1 MEREGCSSQGSSH
14 SQLSCLGPDVVCM
27 NCIPQFSHHFLPA
40 LGRACRSARANA
52 TLGSQRPV
60 VLSYRGQHWGGKEGV
75 LGPGPPSHFLASG
88 DAASPVRMR
97 IQLLVQAPPPPI
109 PPRDHASASNGR
121 RLRGWAGQNEAPGSK
136 LQRPRSSP
144 SPPASGTAT
153 PRLVPGCSAG
163 WSSLRS
169 GAGAVTCIPGV
180 PLQLR
185 RRGR

>member
-1 MEREGCSSQGSSH
+1 MEREGCSSYGSSH

-27 NCIPQFSHHFLPA
+27 NCVPQVSHHLLSPF
-40 LGRACRSARANA
+40 GMACRSARANA

-97 IQLLVQAPPPPI
+97 IQLLALALPSHPGTTPLPPMGGGLEAGRDRTKPRGPSSSAP
-109 PPRDHASASNGR
+109 S
-121 RLRGWAGQNEAPGSK
+121 
-136 LQRPRSSP
+136 SSP

-169 GAGAVTCIPGV
+169 GARAVTCIPGV
-180 PLQLR
+180 RLQLR

>member
-27 NCIPQFSHHFLPA
+27 SCIPQFSHHLLPA

-60 VLSYRGQHWGGKEGV
+60 VLSYRGQHWGWKGGSAGARAT
-75 LGPGPPSHFLASG
+75 LSLPSLWRRGLTGSHAHSAARPG
-88 DAASPVRMR
+88 SPT
-97 IQLLVQAPPPPI
+97 LI